1 MFDRKGKSSL
11 FVFIIQLLLVPAAFS
26 GSSYSLFETGQVR
39 PLAMS
44 PDGQRLFALNTP
56 DNRLEIFKIKQN
68 GALEYESSVL
78 VGMEPVALAVRNN
91 DEVWVVNSVSD
102 SVSIVNVGGGARQV
116 IKTLLVG
123 DEPMDIVFAGK
134 YNERAFI
141 TTAHRGQN
149 SPVDPALTT
158 PGVGR
163 ADVWV
168 FDVSDVETDASLGGT
183 PLTIITLFTDSPR
196 ALTVSADGS
205 KVYAA
210 GFKTGNK
217 TTTIPETVVTDNG
230 GVPLASLNVD
240 TDGNGVPEAHMT
252 DIAGNM
258 QPLTGL
264 IVQHNGENWVDE
276 AGRAWDHLV
285 NFNLP
290 DKDVFVIDAD
300 ADMPVEIEA
309 ISGVGTII
317 FNMIS
322 NPVNG
327 KVYVTNTEALN
338 LKRFTGFAGTLPAT
352 ADADAADYT
361 TLNGHFAESRITV
374 LDGGN
379 VTPIH
384 LNKHIDYSV
393 CCADLPNDENARSLA
408 QPMDMAISRDGKTL
422 YVAAFGS
429 GKVGVFDTAALENN
443 TFVPDAASQIQLSG
457 GGPAGLALNEENN
470 LLYVLTRFDN
480 AISVIDINTNT
491 EISHITMYNPE
502 PAHIIA
508 GRRYHYDAS
517 LTSSHGDSSCALCH
531 VFGDMDQLAW
541 SLGDP
546 SGDVVLNPS
555 AAGFTDGPSDLAINH
570 EAFGLPISPHFAPV
584 KGPMMTQ
591 SMRGMANHGAMH
603 WRGDQT
609 GGNLEADGS
618 QEYNI
623 QPDMGIYNERLAFSK
638 FNNTFMTLQ
647 GRSARLPTEAM
658 NEFTDFALELMY
670 PANPIRH
677 LDNSLTPAQQAGK
690 DFFFDPSK
698 VVDTSFNCSGC
709 HVVDRDFNRGLTNKP
724 GVFGTDGRNTF
735 AFIQQFLKVPHL
747 RNLYNKVGMFGMPN
761 SRKYLA
767 DDPFTGMDPT
777 WDPNVPEDFQ
787 KISNYLFFGNDNV
800 HTGDQIKGF
809 GYTQDGSTDTIF
821 RFHNTNGFLPRAP
834 GTVSPLDPG
843 NGNALPISPEGM
855 EIRRNLE
862 QYMMVF
868 PSNFFPIMGQQVTLT
883 ENNGDIAGPR
893 IDLMIARA
901 NLGECDLVAQKEMQ
915 GFLYQG
921 DGTFAQDTMQ
931 KEPITDAALRQQAGS
946 YVNITYTCTPPGSGM
961 RIALDRDEDG
971 ILNGDERLAG
981 TDPADPGSIPAMYAV
996 PLGYGNMFNI
1006 SAWQIFYGLDVFL
1019 TTLNRPEFYSPHIG
1033 HPLNIQSW

>member
-1 MFDRKGKSSL
+1 MFDRRGKSLL
-11 FVFIIQLLLVPAAFS
+11 FVIAMQLLLVPAVFS
-26 GSSYSLFETGQVR
+26 SSSYTLFESGQVR

-44 PDGQRLFALNTP
+44 PDGKKLFALNTP
-56 DNRLEIFKIKQN
+56 DNRLEIFRIEEN
-68 GALEYESSVL
+68 GILNHKRSIL
-78 VGMEPVALAVRNN
+78 VGMEPVSLAVRNN
-91 DEVWVVNSVSD
+91 DEVWVVNSISD
-102 SVSIVNVGGGARQV
+102 SISIVNVGHDTKQV

-123 DEPMDIVFAGK
+123 DEPMDIVFAGEH
-134 YNERAFI
+134 NNRAFI

-168 FDVSDVETDASLGGT
+168 FDANAVDNDTSLGGT

-217 TTTIPETVVTDNG
+217 TTVITETVVTDNG

-240 TDGNGVPEAHMT
+240 TNGDGVPEAHMT

-264 IVQHNGENWVDE
+264 IVQHNGEHWVDE
-276 AGRAWDHLV
+276 AGTVWDHLV

-290 DKDVFVIDAD
+290 DNDVFVIDAD
-300 ADMPVEIEA
+300 ADVPVEIEA

-322 NPVNG
+322 NPVSG

-338 LKRFTGFAGTLPAT
+338 LKRFTGPANTLPAT
-352 ADADAADYT
+352 ADAAAADYT

-374 LDGGN
+374 LDAGN
-379 VTPIH
+379 VTPVH
-384 LNKHIDYSV
+384 LNKHIDYSI
-393 CCADLPNDENARSLA
+393 CCDDLPNDKNARSLA
-408 QPMDMAISRDGKTL
+408 QPMDMAISSDGKTL

-429 GKVGVFDTAALENN
+429 GKVGVFDTAKLENN
-443 TFVPDAASQIQLSG
+443 TFVPDLANQIQLSG
-457 GGPAGLALNEENN
+457 GGPAGLVLNEKNN

-480 AISVIDINTNT
+480 AISVVDVNTHT

-502 PAHIIA
+502 PAHIIV
-508 GRRYHYDAS
+508 GRKFHYDAS

-546 SGDVVLNPS
+546 SGNVVLNPS
-555 AAGFTDGPSDLAINH
+555 AADYPGGPSDLVINH
-570 EAFGLPISPHFAPV
+570 EDFGLPISPHFAPV
-584 KGPMMTQ
+584 KGPMITQ

-618 QEYNI
+618 QESNV

-638 FNNTFMTLQ
+638 FNNTFVGLQ
-647 GRSARLPTEAM
+647 GRSTQLSTEAM
-658 NEFTDFALELMY
+658 DEFTDFALELMY

-677 LDNSLTPAQQAGK
+677 LDDSLTPAQQAGK
-690 DFFFDPSK
+690 DFFFDPTK
-698 VVDTSFNCSGC
+698 MADTGFHCSGC
-709 HVVDRDFNRGLTNKP
+709 HMVDRDFNKDFTDKP
-724 GVFGTDGRNTF
+724 GVFGTNTRNTF
-735 AFIQQFLKVPHL
+735 AFIQQFLTVPHL
-747 RNLYNKVGMFGMPN
+747 RNQYNKVGMFGMPN

-767 DDPFTGMDPT
+767 DDPITGMDPA
-777 WDPNVPEDFQ
+777 WDPEVPEDFQ
-787 KISNYLFFGNDNV
+787 KIFNHLFFGNDNM
-800 HTGDQIKGF
+800 HMGDQIKGF
-809 GYTQDGSTDTIF
+809 GYTQEGAADTVF

-834 GTVSPLDPG
+834 GTVTPLDPG
-843 NGNALPISPEGM
+843 NDDVLPVSPEGM
-855 EIRRNLE
+855 EIRRNIE
-862 QYMMVF
+862 QYLMVF
-868 PSNFFPIMGQQVTLT
+868 PSNFFPIMGQQITLT
-883 ENNGDIAGPR
+883 EGNGDIVGPR

-901 NLGECDLVAQKEMQ
+901 SLGECDLVAQRNRK
-915 GFLYQG
+915 GFLYQN
-921 DGTFAQDTMQ
+921 DGTFARDTLY
-931 KEPITDAALRQQAGS
+931 KGAITDAALRKKAK
-946 YVNITYTCTPPGSGM
+946 YDVNITYTCTPPGSGM

-971 ILNGDERLAG
+971 VLNGDERLAG
-981 TDPADPGSIPAMYAV
+981 TDPADPDSIPVIYT
-996 PLGYGNMFNI
+996 MFPENI
-1006 SAWQIFYGLDVFL
+1006 DWLDLSKWISYGLDLSF
-1019 TTLNRPEFYSPHIG
+1019 TTLDHPEFYSPHMDHSQG
-1033 HPLNIQSW
+1033 VQ